1 MGMNHLILALVSL
14 SCLFSF
20 STSTSTPPSYSYHYS
35 FSHSSSSAP
44 SAAFN
49 NVPFSKSSGTRMD
62 QTFNKLPTLP
72 TNNVDPGLQQIC
84 KDTDHPVECV
94 SNIVPFLGH
103 SKFVAEPVSVL
114 KLEIQAMDNKVKEA
128 IDKATK
134 LMQDHSTQ
142 TMTASCLETC
152 LDSYKSILDSD
163 KRVLD
168 ALSLHDGY
176 QVSMEL
182 SSNIENVQTCED
194 AFQEANIKSPNIQMD
209 SAIRKMISN
218 TLAIGV
224 NKVHF

>member
-49 NVPFSKSSGTRMD
+49 VHFPKSSGTRID

-72 TNNVDPGLQQIC
+72 TKNVDPGLQQIC
-84 KDTDHPVECV
+84 KDTDHPVECI

-142 TMTASCLETC
+142 KMTASCLETC

-163 KRVLD
+163 KRALD
-168 ALSLHDGY
+168 ALSLHDVY

-194 AFQEANIKSPNIQMD
+194 AFLEANLKSPNIQMD
-209 SAIRKMISN
+209 SVIRKMISN

-224 NKVHF
+224 DKVHF

>member
-1 MGMNHLILALVSL
+1 
-14 SCLFSF
+14 
-20 STSTSTPPSYSYHYS
+20 
-35 FSHSSSSAP
+35 
-44 SAAFN
+44 
-49 NVPFSKSSGTRMD
+49 MD

-84 KDTDHPVECV
+84 KDTDHPEECI

-142 TMTASCLETC
+142 KMTASCLETC

-168 ALSLHDGY
+168 ALSLHDVY

-194 AFQEANIKSPNIQMD
+194 AFLEANIKSPNIQMD

-224 NKVHF
+224 DKVHF